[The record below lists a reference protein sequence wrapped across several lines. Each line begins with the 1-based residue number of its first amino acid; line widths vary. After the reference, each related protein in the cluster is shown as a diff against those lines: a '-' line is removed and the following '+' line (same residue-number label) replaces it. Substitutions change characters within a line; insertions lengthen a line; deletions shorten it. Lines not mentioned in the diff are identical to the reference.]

1 MAEEELA
8 HLPAHLRERASL
20 VEEVMEEPPHPFIY
34 RVLMDEGT
42 KHVIEEYIRK
52 REALRGKNVSIDVL
66 EHLLDVRTVDGALVE
81 ELTEKFSSGEFRAVG
96 VDAGTNH
103 LNLEV
108 AHIPL
113 CCAIAALC
121 SGFNVID
128 HIPKIMERIP
138 LWDDELYPEMR
149 TLVISYRLQFELVV
163 KAIKRWEPDL
173 VLFDGPFLY
182 SQLYRRGGRAYM
194 RDFERTVKAGIKA
207 LDFCVGRGI
216 PVVGFVKRPEGLSIA
231 KKLVRHKVLKKPVRD
246 IIALKWLRYGTY
258 TAPFRYTS
266 RMEAKEAEEKGEN
279 RLVGSIMAEFYFKK
293 ANEIGVDEEVVS
305 IVFTYLNTG
314 YRFPYKIEVPEPFAK
329 ELDKIVA
336 LMFALRATRG
346 LPFPIYAAD
355 SLTKVS
361 NTTRD
366 LFLLS
371 LRARLA
377 EEVARGRLSEED
389 VDMFLPRH
397 GESYGLSEE
406 GFEKTS
412 RAAYGRGRG
421 AVR

>member
-1 MAEEELA
+1 MAEEELS
-8 HLPAHLRERASL
+8 HLPPHLRERASL
-20 VEEVMEEPPHPFIY
+20 VEEAIEEPPHPFIY

-42 KHVIEEYIRK
+42 RHVVEEYIRRK
-52 REALRGKNVSIDVL
+52 ETLRGRALPLGEL
-66 EHLLDVRTVDGALVE
+66 ERLLDVRSVDKALVE
-81 ELTEKFSSGEFRAVG
+81 ELTERFGSGELRVVG

-103 LNLEV
+103 LNLEI

-113 CCAIAALC
+113 CCAVAALC
-121 SGFNVID
+121 SGFDVID
-128 HIPKIMERIP
+128 NIPEIMRRVP

-149 TLVISYRLQFELVV
+149 TLVISYRLQFKLVV
-163 KAIKRWEPDL
+163 KAIERWEPDF

-182 SQLYRRGGRAYM
+182 SQLYRRGGKAYM
-194 RDFERTVKAGIKA
+194 RDFERTVEAGVKA
-207 LDFCVGRGI
+207 LGFCVEKGV
-216 PVVGFVKRPEGLSIA
+216 PVVGFVKRPEGLSVA
-231 KKLVRHKVLKKPVRD
+231 KKLVRKGVLKRPVRD
-246 IIALKWLRYGTY
+246 IVALKWMRYGTY

-266 RMEAKEAEEKGEN
+266 RMEAKEAGKRRGD

-293 ANEIGVDEEVVS
+293 ADELGVDEEAVS

-329 ELDKIVA
+329 RLDEIVA

-355 SLTKVS
+355 LLTKVS

-377 EEVARGRLSEED
+377 EEVARGRLSEDD

-397 GESYGLSEE
+397 GETYGLSEE
-406 GFEKTS
+406 TFERMS
-412 RAAYGRGRG
+412 RPTAYGRGRG
-421 AVR
+421 P

>member
-20 VEEVMEEPPHPFIY
+20 VEEAVEEAPHPFIY
-34 RVLMDEGT
+34 RAFMEEGT
-42 KHVIEEYIRK
+42 RHVVEEYIRK
-52 REALRGKNVSIDVL
+52 KEALKSKDISTDALERLLGVRVVDKASI
-66 EHLLDVRTVDGALVE
+66 E
-81 ELTEKFSSGEFRAVG
+81 ELTEKFGSGELEVVG

-103 LNLEV
+103 LNLEI

-113 CCAIAALC
+113 CCAVAALC
-121 SGFNVID
+121 SGFDVID
-128 HIPKIMERIP
+128 HIPEIMDHIP

-149 TLVISYRLQFELVV
+149 TLVISYRLQFKLVV
-163 KAIKRWEPDL
+163 KAVRRWEPDI

-194 RDFERTVKAGIKA
+194 RDFERTVEAGIRA
-207 LDFCVGRGI
+207 LDFCVSRGI
-216 PVVGFVKRPEGLSIA
+216 PIVGFVKRPEGLSIA
-231 KKLVRHKVLKKPVRD
+231 KKLVRRGILKKPVRD
-246 IIALKWLRYGTY
+246 IIALKWLRYGSY

-266 RMEAKEAEEKGEN
+266 RMEAKEAEKRHES

-293 ANEIGVDEEVVS
+293 ANEMGIDEEVVS

-329 ELDKIVA
+329 ELDEIVA
-336 LMFALRATRG
+336 LVFALRATRG

-377 EEVARGRLSEED
+377 EEVARGRLSED
-389 VDMFLPRH
+389 DIDAFLPRH
-397 GESYGLSEE
+397 GETYGLSEE
-406 GFEKTS
+406 RFEKAP
-412 RAAYGRGRG
+412 RPPAYGRGRG
-421 AVR
+421 P

>member
-1 MAEEELA
+1 
-8 HLPAHLRERASL
+8 
-20 VEEVMEEPPHPFIY
+20 
-34 RVLMDEGT
+34 MDEGT
-42 KHVIEEYIRK
+42 RHVVEEYIRK
-52 REALRGKNVSIDVL
+52 KEALRDQGTSIEAL
-66 EHLLDVRTVDGALVE
+66 ERLLDVRAVDRALVE
-81 ELTEKFSSGEFRAVG
+81 ELTERFGSGELEVVG

-103 LNLEV
+103 LNLEI

-113 CCAIAALC
+113 CCAVAALC
-121 SGFNVID
+121 SRFNVVD
-128 HIPKIMERIP
+128 HIPEIMDRVP

-149 TLVISYRLQFELVV
+149 TLVISYRLQFKLVI

-182 SQLYRRGGRAYM
+182 SQLYRRGGRPYM
-194 RDFERTVKAGIKA
+194 RDFERTVEAGIRA
-207 LDFCVGRGI
+207 LEFCVSKGI
-216 PVVGFVKRPEGLSIA
+216 PVVGFVKRPEGRSVA
-231 KKLVRHKVLKKPVRD
+231 KKLVKKRLFKKPARD
-246 IIALKWLRYGTY
+246 IVALKWLRYGTY

-266 RMEAKEAEEKGEN
+266 RMEAAEAEKRNGDK
-279 RLVGSIMAEFYFKK
+279 LVGSIMAEFYFKK
-293 ANEIGVDEEVVS
+293 AGEMGVDEEVVS
-305 IVFTYLNTG
+305 IVFAYLNTG
-314 YRFPYKIEVPEPFAK
+314 YRFPYKIEIPEPFAK
-329 ELDKIVA
+329 KLDEIVA

-377 EEVARGRLSEED
+377 EEVAKGRLSEED

-397 GESYGLSEE
+397 GEIYGLSEE
-406 GFEKTS
+406 SFERLS
-412 RAAYGRGRG
+412 RPTAFGRGRG
-421 AVR
+421 L